1 MIKATLRVF
10 TLIAVTA
17 LSATLASADDWVIFS
32 EELLPGASLT
42 DLHGDSQFVIASDN
56 PYAGSN
62 HLKRELDAGAWSWVT
77 GISGLGLDLTGID
90 FQEAFIEFYIDSG
103 SVAIDYI
110 ELRIAGPGWDPDN
123 QTTIQTDDAPGY
135 EVITAMLKEF
145 NGKQLGRSPN
155 DLSEFTGGTGVV
167 DRWSIGFSPGAAT
180 VVVVDEVLISDGKE
194 LAAVDAEHKLTCT
207 WGKLKSR

>member
-10 TLIAVTA
+10 TLIAIMV
-17 LSATLASADDWVIFS
+17 LSATFAFADEWVIFS
-32 EELLPGASLT
+32 EELLPGASLAE
-42 DLHGDSQFVIASDN
+42 LHGDSQFVIASDN
-56 PYAGSN
+56 PYGGSN
-62 HLKRELDAGAWSWVT
+62 HLKRELDAGAWSWIT
-77 GISGLGLDLTGID
+77 GISGLGLDLSGID
-90 FQEAFIEFYIDSG
+90 FGEAFIEFYIDSG

-123 QTTIQTDDAPGY
+123 QITIQTDETPGY
-135 EVITAMLKEF
+135 ENITAMLKEF

-155 DLSEFTGGTGVV
+155 DLDEFTGGTGVI

-180 VVVVDEVLISDGKE
+180 VVVVDEIRISDGKE
-194 LAAVDAEHKLTCT
+194 LAAVDAEYKLACT